1 MKTLLITLA
10 LSVTSAGAVVAA
22 EPPMS
27 DEAMDQA
34 AGMPGR
40 HDHDAEMTTTTP
52 IGVPGQG
59 AVADPGP
66 SRTVDT
72 SLEPVKGWRR
82 GRHAPIYVG
91 ALLLGEGFVEDG
103 QMRLTGRETRTL
115 EGVGGLFR
123 AGAVLGEHSRLGVRV
138 QTFSR
143 PTKTVLNEDGSR
155 ASPQS
160 WGAVQFGYIGPEYL
174 YVTDAGVYF
183 AGSVGVAGLI
193 STRESDCTSDWRACQ
208 DGDNHHSDVQ
218 RGTGGGAAL
227 ASIGYEWRLHK
238 WFAINAEAFGGVY
251 GGLNENEQT
260 MNGSIFGVGVGAGF

>member
-22 EPPMS
+22 EPPTS
-27 DEAMDQA
+27 EEAMEQA
-34 AGMPGR
+34 AGMPA
-40 HDHDAEMTTTTP
+40 HHHDAEMTATTP

-59 AVADPGP
+59 TMAEPGP

-115 EGVGGLFR
+115 EGVGGLLR
-123 AGAVLGEHSRLGVRV
+123 AGAVLGEHSRLGVRL

-155 ASPQS
+155 PSPQR
-160 WGAVQFGYIGPEYL
+160 WGGVQFGYIGPEYL
-174 YVTDAGVYF
+174 YVTDSGVYF
-183 AGSVGVAGLI
+183 AGSVGIAGVV
-193 STRESDCTSDWRACQ
+193 STREADCTTNWRACED
-208 DGDNHHSDVQ
+208 DGDHQTDVQ

-251 GGLNENEQT
+251 GGLDEDEQT
-260 MNGSIFGVGVGAGF
+260 MNGTIFGIGVGAGF